1 MPDDQK
7 SRVLLALTG
16 TAGGAA
22 LALVA
27 VRGGVLR
34 SGCLLLVRVALLL
47 YPVVSCV
54 RLLRHGKRRAALQL
68 AVAMAARRFCSRW
81 WQYLTIPLFAGAV
94 GWLTNKVAVDMIF
107 SPLEFGGLRLKT
119 YPNQPL
125 GWVGWQGIV
134 PAKAG
139 VMAQRITDMV
149 TGQLLNVRQVFG
161 RLDPDHVS
169 RLMAPGVDRIAE
181 QVVVEMVPPGTS
193 SAALGVGRA
202 ALRGL
207 PADAQQELLELRHQF
222 VSGLTRDMQQHIDE
236 LVDLNEVVVGGM
248 VREKKLLVDLFQRC
262 GSAEL
267 AFLVNSGFL
276 FGCALGVLQMLF
288 WLFYERAWTLA
299 LGGAVVGYLTNLI
312 ALKLIFEPVEPVR
325 IGPFWLQGMFLKRQ
339 VEVSEEFADCMTEKL
354 LSSETLWHNILTG
367 SGAARFSELL
377 QRRTATFM
385 AGTAAVLYGGTAPT
399 EFAGREYWAAFEG
412 RVSSRVLELL
422 PQELP
427 LVHTYVD
434 DALNLRS
441 TLKENLRKLSPHQF
455 EGLLHP
461 VFQEDELTLVLVGSV
476 LGLAVGYGQAVWDER
491 SRAASDP
498 DLAP

>member
-1 MPDDQK
+1 
-7 SRVLLALTG
+7 
-16 TAGGAA
+16 
-22 LALVA
+22 
-27 VRGGVLR
+27 
-34 SGCLLLVRVALLL
+34 
-47 YPVVSCV
+47 
-54 RLLRHGKRRAALQL
+54 
-68 AVAMAARRFCSRW
+68 
-81 WQYLTIPLFAGAV
+81 
-94 GWLTNKVAVDMIF
+94 
-107 SPLEFGGLRLKT
+107 
-119 YPNQPL
+119 
-125 GWVGWQGIV
+125 
-134 PAKAG
+134 
-139 VMAQRITDMV
+139 
-149 TGQLLNVRQVFG
+149 
-161 RLDPDHVS
+161 
-169 RLMAPGVDRIAE
+169 
-181 QVVVEMVPPGTS
+181 
-193 SAALGVGRA
+193 
-202 ALRGL
+202 
-207 PADAQQELLELRHQF
+207 
-222 VSGLTRDMQQHIDE
+222 
-236 LVDLNEVVVGGM
+236 
-248 VREKKLLVDLFQRC
+248 
-262 GSAEL
+262 
-267 AFLVNSGFL
+267 
-276 FGCALGVLQMLF
+276 
-288 WLFYERAWTLA
+288 
-299 LGGAVVGYLTNLI
+299 
-312 ALKLIFEPVEPVR
+312 VR

-434 DALNLRS
+434 DALSLRS